1 MKIRAHHLLCM
12 QGFQGHGYSEKFSQN
27 MSEIIENLKSN
38 QEQIIE
44 ITDDLDVICKFC
56 PHKKNNICKNVV
68 SNWMI
73 KRVDKK
79 VIEKLKV
86 DCGTEITFKEVISIT
101 NQVFKDHNDLKGIC
115 SNCTWKEKCLWYLSK
130 TKTQNWVPF

>member
-12 QGFQGHGYSEKFSQN
+12 QGFQGYGYTKEFRQN

-38 QEQIIE
+38 REQIIE
-44 ITDDLDVICKFC
+44 ITDELDEICKCC
-56 PHKKNNICKNVV
+56 PHKKNKICKNVI

-79 VIEKLKV
+79 VIQKLKI
-86 DCGTEITFKEVISIT
+86 DYNTEISFREIISTTNLIFKS
-101 NQVFKDHNDLKGIC
+101 HNDVKGIC
-115 SNCTWKEKCLWYLSK
+115 SNCRWKEKCLWYLSK
-130 TKTQNWVPF
+130 IKTQN